1 MMCPAISVA
10 DGSTIA
16 SALDAVDCLSA
27 HATADAFAR
36 LFGAHGGLTVA
47 LTIGLT
53 LYVAVMAIGLV
64 TGRVSLSLS
73 SLSPRM
79 MALGLA
85 LTFATS
91 WLAYQN
97 VVWGLLSGGPD
108 QVAGLVLGTRG
119 SASHAFAQH
128 LDVLFN
134 AVSDA
139 ADRAHAAQGDAKG
152 TSPGDM
158 LSYAAMLLLLG
169 TVGVLVTSR
178 IALAALLAVGPVF
191 LILAL
196 FSGTR
201 GLFEGWVKGAVLFA
215 LVPLFTVLIGAGALA
230 MADPVVADLGAGD
243 LDMRSATAVF
253 LVAAVHCALMAM
265 VLKVA
270 TTLVSGWRIGA
281 LVAPWLGH
289 AGEGLPRPSVS
300 GAPPHGA
307 TGGVGQPSAGT
318 AGAPGQGSGAS
329 RDPRIHAIVA
339 AMAPPASPVPAGQLP
354 PASMPS
360 PLAPPP
366 GQPAAPLGVSRAQ
379 TLGRSLGLTEFS
391 R

>member
-1 MMCPAISVA
+1 MNCPAISTQ
-10 DGSTIA
+10 DGGTIA

-36 LFGAHGGLTVA
+36 LFGSHGGLTMALTMGLTIHVA
-47 LTIGLT
+47 L
-53 LYVAVMAIGLV
+53 MAIGLM
-64 TGRVSLSLS
+64 TGRVSLGLS

-91 WLAYQN
+91 WMAYQN
-97 VVWGLLSGGPD
+97 VVWALLSGGPD

-119 SASHAFAQH
+119 SASHAFDQH
-128 LDVLFN
+128 LDQLFD
-134 AVSDA
+134 AVSEA
-139 ADRAHAAQGDAKG
+139 AERAHAAQGEAKG
-152 TSPGDM
+152 TTPGDM

-243 LDMRSATAVF
+243 VDMRSATAVF
-253 LVAAVHCALMAM
+253 LVAAVHCALMIM

-270 TTLVSGWRIGA
+270 TTLVSGWRLGA
-281 LVAPWLGH
+281 VVAPWLGQG
-289 AGEGLPRPSVS
+289 GEVAPRAMPPSVT
-300 GAPPHGA
+300 PPA
-307 TGGVGQPSAGT
+307 VL
-318 AGAPGQGSGAS
+318 PGQGGASPIAGQQTAPS
-329 RDPRIHAIVA
+329 RDPRVHAILA
-339 AMAPPASPVPAGQLP
+339 ALAPPAVIAP
-354 PASMPS
+354 PAALPS
-360 PLAPPP
+360 SRSAIMPPP
-366 GQPAAPLGVSRAQ
+366 GQPALPSGVNRAQ
-379 TLGRSLGLTEFS
+379 ALGRSLNAVETL

>member
-1 MMCPAISVA
+1 MICPAISVA

-16 SALDAVDCLSA
+16 SALDAVDCLSGQ
-27 HATADAFAR
+27 ATAQAFAR
-36 LFGAHGGLTVA
+36 LFGSHGGLTVA

-53 LYVAVMAIGLV
+53 IYVALIAIGLV
-64 TGRVSLSLS
+64 TGRVTLGLA
-73 SLSPRM
+73 SLSPRVM
-79 MALGLA
+79 TLGLA

-91 WLAYQN
+91 WMAYQN

-108 QVAGLVLGTRG
+108 QVAGMVLGIRG

-128 LDVLFN
+128 LDTLFN

-139 ADRAHAAQGDAKG
+139 AERAHAAQGDAKG
-152 TSPGDM
+152 TTPGDM

-230 MADPVVADLGAGD
+230 LADPVVADLGAGEV
-243 LDMRSATAVF
+243 DMRSATAVF

-270 TTLVSGWRIGA
+270 TTLVAGWRIDA
-281 LVAPWLGH
+281 LIAPWLGG
-289 AGEGLPRPSVS
+289 AGDPVRAPGSYPTMAPAVVPGQAGQPAGGTTGS
-300 GAPPHGA
+300 APP
-307 TGGVGQPSAGT
+307 
-318 AGAPGQGSGAS
+318 
-329 RDPRIHAIVA
+329 RDPRIHAIVT
-339 AMAPPASPVPAGQLP
+339 AMAPPAMPA
-354 PASMPS
+354 
-360 PLAPPP
+360 
-366 GQPAAPLGVSRAQ
+366 PAAMPGVSVAGPSLARAMQPSAATTSAPSVSRAQ
-379 TLGRSLGLTEFS
+379 SLGRSLGAPENT
-391 R
+391 